1 MLFAD
6 ILTAQRM
13 VFPMKKDAQFT
24 LRIPTHLRRELQDIA
39 NNEGRSMAQIC
50 EAFLKAGS
58 ETYKKQ
64 GSKLLQRFLTKAS

>member
-1 MLFAD
+1 MLFAE

-13 VFPMKKDAQFT
+13 VVSMKKDAQFT
-24 LRIPTHLRRELQDIA
+24 LRIATHLRRELQGIA

-64 GSKLLQRFLTKAS
+64 GPKFLQRFLTKVS